1 MWGEVLTVFVAQEVE
16 GTSEGLSNSCG
27 KVGRGRTLVGRF

>member
-1 MWGEVLTVFVAQEVE
+1 MWGEVLTGSVAQEVD
-16 GTSEGLSNSCG
+16 GTSVVLSHSCG